1 MALFSSYT
9 DEELFQLMQGG
20 EEAAFTELY
29 NRYWQKLLARA
40 VMQLKSVEDAEELL
54 HDVFTRLWRR
64 RGTIQL
70 QFGFHTY
77 IAAILKYEILHM
89 LADRKKK
96 RLRGQASFMDLSS
109 PDSFERSAT
118 DHSTEQRLDF
128 LDLQRQLEASVRQL
142 PEKCQL
148 VFRLSR
154 EKGLSEKEIAENL
167 QVSTKTVQNHIYRAL
182 QILKNTFRQPFRFF
196 L

>member
-1 MALFSSYT
+1 MALFSSHT
-9 DEELFQLMQGG
+9 DEQLLQLMQDG

-29 NRYWQKLLARA
+29 NRYWEKLFVRA
-40 VMQLKSVEDAEELL
+40 MMQLKSAEDAEELL
-54 HDVFTRLWRR
+54 HDVFARLWRR
-64 RGTIQL
+64 RGTIRL
-70 QFGFHTY
+70 QYGFHTY
-77 IAAILKYEILHM
+77 MAAALKYEVLHV

-96 RLRGQASFMDLSS
+96 RVKDKVAAQGLSFL
-109 PDSFERSAT
+109 

-142 PEKCQL
+142 PGKCQL

-167 QVSTKTVQNHIYRAL
+167 RVSPKTVQNHIHRAL
-182 QILKNTFRQPFRFF
+182 QTLKNALKQPFRFF

>member
-1 MALFSSYT
+1 
-9 DEELFQLMQGG
+9 
-20 EEAAFTELY
+20 
-29 NRYWQKLLARA
+29 LA
-40 VMQLKSVEDAEELL
+40 
-54 HDVFTRLWRR
+54 TP
-64 RGTIQL
+64 GTIKL
-70 QFGFHTY
+70 QYGFHTY
-77 IAAILKYEILHM
+77 IAAILKYEILRV

-96 RLRGQASFMDLSS
+96 RLQGQAGSRDLSL
-109 PDSFERSAT
+109 PDSFET
-118 DHSTEQRLDF
+118 LPDHSTEQRLDF
-128 LDLQRQLEASVRQL
+128 LDLQRQLEASVSQL

-167 QVSTKTVQNHIYRAL
+167 QVSPKTVQNHIHRAL